1 MALDKIIVLIFTT
14 IFLIYGY
21 TSFYEMDNLLPPIL
35 KMNPVWPSTF
45 PKFISILGLI
55 ICFLILIKF
64 EKTKTGSLTRTQT
77 APDKKSARS
86 PVPCAG

>member
-21 TSFYEMDNLLPPIL
+21 TSFYEMDNLLPPVL

-45 PKFISILGLI
+45 PKFLSILGLI
-55 ICFLILIKF
+55 VCFLILINF
-64 EKTKTGSLTRTQT
+64 EKTKSESEDNINFKNLDQ
-77 APDKKSARS
+77 
-86 PVPCAG
+86 

>member
-45 PKFISILGLI
+45 PKLISILGLI

-64 EKTKTGSLTRTQT
+64 AYAYLCSYE
-77 APDKKSARS
+77 
-86 PVPCAG
+86 